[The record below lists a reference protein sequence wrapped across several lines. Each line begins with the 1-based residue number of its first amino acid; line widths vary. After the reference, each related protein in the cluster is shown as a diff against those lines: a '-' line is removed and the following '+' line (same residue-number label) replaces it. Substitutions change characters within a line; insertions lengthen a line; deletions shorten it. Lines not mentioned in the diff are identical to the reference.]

1 MSKVVSLHT
10 EEQIVD
16 HYFNSS
22 ESKARND
29 GSRKRMMAVIDNPEK
44 SDRAKMEARMVIAIV
59 NNDMEEAERIISILD
74 RLTKFGISVV
84 K

>member
-59 NNDMEEAERIISILD
+59 NDDMEEAERIISILD

>member
-1 MSKVVSLHT
+1 MGNVVSLHT

-22 ESKARND
+22 ESKARNE
-29 GSRKRMMAVIDNPEK
+29 GSRRRMMAVINNPK
-44 SDRAKMEARMVIAIV
+44 KTDRAKMEAKMVIAIV

-74 RLTKFGISVV
+74 KLTKLGISVV

>member
-1 MSKVVSLHT
+1 MSNVVRLHT

-22 ESKARND
+22 ESKARNE
-29 GSRKRMMAVIDNPEK
+29 GSRKRMMAVINNPEK
-44 SDRAKMEARMVIAIV
+44 SDRAKMEARMVIAAV
-59 NNDMEEAERIISILD
+59 NDDLDEVVRIRDLLRKIDKL
-74 RLTKFGISVV
+74 GISVV